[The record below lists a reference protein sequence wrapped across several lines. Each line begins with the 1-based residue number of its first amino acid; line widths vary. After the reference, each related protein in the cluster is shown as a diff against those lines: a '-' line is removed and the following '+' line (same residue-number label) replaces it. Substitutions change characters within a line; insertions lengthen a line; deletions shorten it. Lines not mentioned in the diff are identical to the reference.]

1 MSLSSGPREA
11 SCIVTSQMA
20 RRFSLGNILDGA
32 IRLLDGGVLA
42 GAVSHAVSGQG
53 SSAYTHV
60 NTLLEEHARR
70 RPDKVLMHSPDQ
82 GSRITFGEF
91 ETLTRRFVHLLAGEG
106 IGHGDRISVL
116 SDNGIE
122 PLVVFWGA
130 LRAGVI
136 VNPINVEIR
145 EKHVSQIL
153 HDVAPKA
160 VFWSRELPTDP
171 RGLGTGGAL
180 WIPFGGW
187 AAASPPADDL
197 FARLRAVSDAPV
209 AARPARSDWSLIDYT
224 SGTTDAPKGA
234 IWTHEAY
241 YAMCESPIERL
252 ALGEADTILD
262 YRHFS
267 WSSPQIL
274 SVGPTLLTG
283 ATLVLARKFSQARFF
298 DWLRDYRVTVAV
310 GIPTVINMLLARPV
324 AVTKADLP
332 ALRFMTS
339 STAPLSVEKHLEFE
353 KTYGIPI
360 VQLAGGTETG
370 FMCGNS
376 PSHRKLGSIGR
387 PTLNMRVRILDD
399 AGHELPPGQEGE
411 MVVSGRQLASA
422 YWQGPDKLVPIPQD
436 GFRNGDLARRDDEGY
451 VYITGRKKDIIIK
464 GGVNIASLEITNRLL
479 EHADVADAATL
490 GVKDDIYGEVPV
502 GFVVIRP
509 GPDLGSAALNHHSQD
524 KLVTYKYH
532 PHIVVAA
539 TTPKN
544 SKSKIDHG
552 THAAVWQQAR
562 R

>member
-1 MSLSSGPREA
+1 MS
-11 SCIVTSQMA
+11 T
-20 RRFSLGNILDGA
+20 
-32 IRLLDGGVLA
+32 
-42 GAVSHAVSGQG
+42 QG
-53 SSAYTHV
+53 SSAFVDV

-70 RPDKVLMHSPDQ
+70 RPDKVFIHSPDQ
-82 GSRITFGEF
+82 GSRISFGEF
-91 ETLTRRFVHLLAGEG
+91 EALTRRFVNFLAHEG
-106 IGHGDRISVL
+106 IRHGDRISLL

-160 VFWSRELPTDP
+160 VFWSRELASDP
-171 RGLGTGGAL
+171 RALGTGGAP
-180 WIPFGGW
+180 WFAFGAW
-187 AAASPPADDL
+187 NASRQPTDDL
-197 FARLRAVSDAPV
+197 FARLATESDAPFV
-209 AARPARSDWSLIDYT
+209 TRPARTDWSLINYT

-241 YAMCESPIERL
+241 YAMCESPVDRL
-252 ALGEADTILD
+252 EISQADTILD

-274 SVGPTLLTG
+274 SACPTMLTG
-283 ATLVLARKFSQARFF
+283 ATLVVARKFSQARFF
-298 DWLRDYRVTVAV
+298 DWLRDYRVTVCV

-324 AVTKADLP
+324 AVTKAGLP

-339 STAPLSVEKHLEFE
+339 STAPLSVDKHQEFE
-353 KTYGIPI
+353 KTYGIQI

-370 FMCGNS
+370 FMCGNH
-376 PSHRKLGSIGR
+376 PGHRKLGSIGR

-399 AGHELPPGQEGE
+399 AGLELPPGEEGE

-422 YWQGPDKLVPIPQD
+422 YWQGPGLLAPIPQD
-436 GFRNGDLARRDDEGY
+436 GFRNGDLARRDADGY
-451 VYITGRKKDIIIK
+451 VYITGRRKDIIIK

-502 GFVVIRP
+502 GFVVPRP
-509 GPDLGSAALNHHSQD
+509 GRALTAPALLEHCRD
-524 KLVTYKYH
+524 KLAAFKV
-532 PHIVVAA
+532 PAAVVVVD
-539 TTPKN
+539 TVPKN
-544 SKSKIDHG
+544 ANGKVDRDAL
-552 THAAVWQQAR
+552 TAVWQR
-562 R
+562 EDRHRP

>member
-1 MSLSSGPREA
+1 
-11 SCIVTSQMA
+11 
-20 RRFSLGNILDGA
+20 
-32 IRLLDGGVLA
+32 
-42 GAVSHAVSGQG
+42 VSDQG
-53 SSAYTHV
+53 SNAYTDV
-60 NTLLEEHARR
+60 NTLLEQHAGR
-70 RPDKVLMHSPDQ
+70 RPDKIVVESPDQ
-82 GSRITFGEF
+82 DARITYGEL
-91 ETLTRRFVHLLAGEG
+91 EALTRRFANFLADEG
-106 IGHGDRISVL
+106 VRPGDRISLL

-122 PLVVFWGA
+122 PLIVFWGA

-136 VNPINVEIR
+136 VNPVNVEIR

-153 HDVAPKA
+153 HEVAPKA
-160 VFWSRELPTDP
+160 VFWNRELTGDP
-171 RGLGTGGAL
+171 RALATGGAP
-180 WIPFGGW
+180 WIPFGRW
-187 AAASPPADDL
+187 NAPSAPADDL
-197 FARLRAVSDAPV
+197 FARLRDASPAPV
-209 AARPARSDWSLIDYT
+209 ATRPARNDWSLIDYT

-241 YAMCESPIERL
+241 YAMCESPVDRL
-252 ALGEADTILD
+252 EIGPDDTILD

-274 SVGPTLLTG
+274 SIGPTMLTG

-339 STAPLSVEKHLEFE
+339 STAPLSVDKHLEFE

-399 AGHELPPGQEGE
+399 TGHELPPGQEGE

-464 GGVNIASLEITNRLL
+464 GGVNIASLEITNCLL
-479 EHADVADAATL
+479 EHPDVADAGTL
-490 GVKDDIYGEVPV
+490 GVRDDIYGEVPV
-502 GFVVIRP
+502 GFVALRP
-509 GPDLGSAALNHHSQD
+509 GRRPREASLLEHCGA
-524 KLVTYKYH
+524 KLVAFKV
-532 PHIVVAA
+532 PAAVVVVDAV
-539 TTPKN
+539 PKN
-544 SKSKIDHG
+544 ANGKIDRDAL
-552 THAAVWQQAR
+552 AAIWQQAR

>member
-42 GAVSHAVSGQG
+42 GAVSHSVSDLG
-53 SSAYTHV
+53 SSAYTDP
-60 NTLLEEHARR
+60 NTLFESHARR
-70 RPDKVLMHSPDQ
+70 RPGKVFIESPDQ

-91 ETLTRRFVHLLAGEG
+91 EALTRRFATFLASEG
-106 IGHGDRISVL
+106 VRVGDRISVL
-116 SDNGIE
+116 ADNGIE
-122 PLVVFWGA
+122 ALVVFWGA

-136 VNPINVEIR
+136 VNPINGEIR
-145 EKHVSQIL
+145 EKHVSRIL

-171 RGLGTGGAL
+171 RGLGTSGAL

-224 SGTTDAPKGA
+224 SG
-234 IWTHEAY
+234 
-241 YAMCESPIERL
+241 
-252 ALGEADTILD
+252 
-262 YRHFS
+262 
-267 WSSPQIL
+267 
-274 SVGPTLLTG
+274 

-324 AVTKADLP
+324 AMTKADLP
-332 ALRFMTS
+332 ALRFVTS

-552 THAAVWQQAR
+552 THAA
-562 R
+562 

>member
-1 MSLSSGPREA
+1 VVS
-11 SCIVTSQMA
+11 
-20 RRFSLGNILDGA
+20 
-32 IRLLDGGVLA
+32 
-42 GAVSHAVSGQG
+42 GAVSLAVSGRG
-53 SSAYTHV
+53 SSAYTDV

-70 RPDKVLMHSPDQ
+70 RPDKVFIHSPDQ
-82 GSRITFGEF
+82 QSRITFGEF
-91 ETLTRRFVHLLAGEG
+91 EALTRRFVHLLAGEG

-160 VFWSRELPTDP
+160 IFWSRALASDP
-171 RGLGTGGAL
+171 RALGTGGAP
-180 WIPFGGW
+180 WFSFGTW
-187 AAASPPADDL
+187 TAPAPASDDL
-197 FARLRAVSDAPV
+197 FGRLETESDAPV
-209 AARPARSDWSLIDYT
+209 AARPAPTDWSLIDYT

-241 YAMCESPIERL
+241 YAMCESPIDRL
-252 ALGEADTILD
+252 ELGEADTILD

-274 SVGPTLLTG
+274 SVGPTMLTG

-324 AVTKADLP
+324 PVTKADLP
-332 ALRFMTS
+332 ALRFITS
-339 STAPLSVEKHLEFE
+339 STAPLSVDKHVEFE

-370 FMCGNS
+370 FMCGNA
-376 PSHRKLGSIGR
+376 PGHRKLGSIGP

-422 YWQGPDKLVPIPQD
+422 YWQGPDKLVPIPRD

-464 GGVNIASLEITNRLL
+464 GGVNIACLEITNCLL
-479 EHADVADAATL
+479 EHPDVADAGTL
-490 GVKDDIYGEVPV
+490 GVRDDIYGEVPV
-502 GFVVIRP
+502 GFVAPRP
-509 GPDLGSAALNHHSQD
+509 GRSPGEALLLEHCRVRLVAFKVPAA
-524 KLVTYKYH
+524 VV
-532 PHIVVAA
+532 IVDAV
-539 TTPKN
+539 PKN
-544 SKSKIDHG
+544 ANGKIDRDAL
-552 THAAVWQQAR
+552 AAVWLREAR
-562 R
+562 HRP

>member
-1 MSLSSGPREA
+1 VSAQGP
-11 SCIVTSQMA
+11 
-20 RRFSLGNILDGA
+20 
-32 IRLLDGGVLA
+32 
-42 GAVSHAVSGQG
+42 
-53 SSAYTHV
+53 SAYTDI
-60 NTLLEEHARR
+60 NTLLEQHARQL
-70 RPDKVLMHSPDQ
+70 PAKVFIESPDQ
-82 GSRITFGEF
+82 NAKISFAEF
-91 ETLTRRFVHLLAGEG
+91 EALTRRFANFLASEG
-106 IGHGDRISVL
+106 VRAGDRISLL

-122 PLVVFWGA
+122 ALVVFWGA
-130 LRAGVI
+130 LRANVI

-160 VFWSRELPTDP
+160 VFWSRELASDP
-171 RGLGTGGAL
+171 RALGTGGTPWVA
-180 WIPFGGW
+180 FGTW
-187 AAASPPADDL
+187 AAPSPAADDL
-197 FARLRAVSDAPV
+197 FARLRAASDAPV
-209 AARPARSDWSLIDYT
+209 AARPARTDWSLIDYT

-241 YAMCESPIERL
+241 YAMCESPIDRL
-252 ALGEADTILD
+252 ELTEADTILD

-283 ATLVLARKFSQARFF
+283 ATLVLARKFSQTRFF

-310 GIPTVINMLLARPV
+310 GIPTVLNMLLARPA

-339 STAPLSVEKHLEFE
+339 STAPLSVEKHVEFE

-370 FMCGNS
+370 FMCGNH
-376 PSHRKLGSIGR
+376 PGHRKLGSIGR

-399 AGHELPPGQEGE
+399 AGRELPPGQEGE

-464 GGVNIASLEITNRLL
+464 GGVNIASLEITNCLL
-479 EHADVADAATL
+479 EHPDVADAGTL
-490 GVKDDIYGEVPV
+490 GVRDDIYGEVPV
-502 GFVVIRP
+502 GFVAPRP
-509 GPDLGSAALNHHSQD
+509 GRGPREASLLEHCRAR
-524 KLVTYKYH
+524 LVAFKV
-532 PHIVVAA
+532 PVAVVVVDAV
-539 TTPKN
+539 PKN
-544 SKSKIDHG
+544 ANGKLDRDAL
-552 THAAVWQQAR
+552 AAIWQRQAHPR
-562 R
+562 P

>member
-1 MSLSSGPREA
+1 M
-11 SCIVTSQMA
+11 
-20 RRFSLGNILDGA
+20 
-32 IRLLDGGVLA
+32 
-42 GAVSHAVSGQG
+42 SGQG
-53 SSAYTHV
+53 SSAYTDV

-160 VFWSRELPTDP
+160 VFWSRELVSDP
-171 RGLGTGGAL
+171 RALGTGGAP
-180 WIPFGGW
+180 WFSFGTW
-187 AAASPPADDL
+187 TAPAPASDDL
-197 FARLRAVSDAPV
+197 FGRLETESDAPV
-209 AARPARSDWSLIDYT
+209 AARPARTDWSLIDYT

-234 IWTHEAY
+234 IWTHETY
-241 YAMCESPIERL
+241 YAMCESPIDRL
-252 ALGEADTILD
+252 ELGEADTILD

-274 SVGPTLLTG
+274 SVGPTMLTG

-324 AVTKADLP
+324 PVTKADLP
-332 ALRFMTS
+332 ALRFITS
-339 STAPLSVEKHLEFE
+339 STAPLSVDKHLEFE

-370 FMCGNS
+370 FMCGNA
-376 PSHRKLGSIGR
+376 PGHRKLGSIGR

-422 YWQGPDKLVPIPQD
+422 YWQGPDKLVPIPRD

-464 GGVNIASLEITNRLL
+464 GGVNIASLEITNCLL
-479 EHADVADAATL
+479 EHPDVADAGTL
-490 GVKDDIYGEVPV
+490 GVRDDIYGEVPV
-502 GFVVIRP
+502 GFVAPRP
-509 GPDLGSAALNHHSQD
+509 GRDPGASALLEHCRAR
-524 KLVTYKYH
+524 LVAFKV
-532 PHIVVAA
+532 PAAVIVVDAV
-539 TTPKN
+539 PKN
-544 SKSKIDHG
+544 ANGKIDRDAL
-552 THAAVWQQAR
+552 AAVWQREAR
-562 R
+562 HRL